1 MEEKNI
7 FQDFADDLT
16 FLMEK
21 DHISII
27 IPSFSMWAEYV
38 VNLLVKQKLG
48 SKLKNDHNFTFSLK
62 LQVLRK
68 LDIIAESEFKT
79 LNALRE
85 ARNLL
90 LHNGVEMDRKKFD
103 TLLDKVELNTQS
115 KDMNKEWKKKVPL
128 NTRFFYAC
136 FSKIYYLLQKSQ
148 NDFSYNISISG
159 GKAYLEKT
167 K

>member
-1 MEEKNI
+1 
-7 FQDFADDLT
+7 
-16 FLMEK
+16 
-21 DHISII
+21 
-27 IPSFSMWAEYV
+27 
-38 VNLLVKQKLG
+38 
-48 SKLKNDHNFTFSLK
+48 

-85 ARNLL
+85 ARNMI

-103 TLLDKVELNTQS
+103 KLLDKVELNTQS
-115 KDMNKEWKKKVPL
+115 KEMNKEWKRKVPL
-128 NTRFFYAC
+128 NTHFFWAC

-148 NDFSYNISISG
+148 NDFSYDISISG
-159 GKAYLEKT
+159 GKAHLEKR